1 MDFFSQNC
9 FRPSDMQVS
18 IISKRELD
26 DKRRKLERET
36 EKKREEKRKDERKR
50 DREENRIKDKRKR
63 WSDEANSYSK
73 QL

>member
-1 MDFFSQNC
+1 MSQISFSFQNC

-36 EKKREEKRKDERKR
+36 DKKERRKEKR
-50 DREENRIKDKRKR
+50 
-63 WSDEANSYSK
+63 
-73 QL
+73 